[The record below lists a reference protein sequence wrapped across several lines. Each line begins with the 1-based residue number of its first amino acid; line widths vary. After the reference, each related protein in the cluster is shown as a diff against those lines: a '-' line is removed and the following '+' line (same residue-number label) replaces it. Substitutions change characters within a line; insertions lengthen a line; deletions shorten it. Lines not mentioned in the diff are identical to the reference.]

1 MVEYDLVKN
10 EWLQGLYKIRESWIP
25 VYNRNTFFA
34 GMNTTQRSESINAFF
49 DSFVD
54 SSTTLQDFVVKFD
67 KAVDSRYENEKK
79 EDFESRHRERIL
91 SIGSKIEEHAASFYT
106 RTIFNKF
113 QDELAKVCRFTREKV
128 VKSGSQYT
136 YKVTDGYDSRD
147 SFIVSV
153 DLDTR
158 DAKCGCQ
165 LFEFMGILCRHILV
179 IFQAKNIVE
188 IPSKYILHRWTKD
201 ANKSLG
207 FIVRETNLVCDNGN
221 SAVLRSMH
229 VHNQVSRFPDLAAKS
244 ERVYNFISSGLEQLY
259 KEAMKM
265 HSEMQ
270 TSKDDL
276 HSKTSCP
283 DMLFPEQVNEEA
295 ELTIRD
301 PVKSQTK
308 GRQKDDVRLPKSGR
322 IKSSLELSMNRLAGK
337 RRNCLLCDEPGH
349 NRRTCKLKTNEEE
362 ANSST

>member
-1 MVEYDLVKN
+1 
-10 EWLQGLYKIRESWIP
+10 
-25 VYNRNTFFA
+25 
-34 GMNTTQRSESINAFF
+34 
-49 DSFVD
+49 
-54 SSTTLQDFVVKFD
+54 
-67 KAVDSRYENEKK
+67 
-79 EDFESRHRERIL
+79 
-91 SIGSKIEEHAASFYT
+91 
-106 RTIFNKF
+106 
-113 QDELAKVCRFTREKV
+113 
-128 VKSGSQYT
+128 
-136 YKVTDGYDSRD
+136 
-147 SFIVSV
+147 
-153 DLDTR
+153 
-158 DAKCGCQ
+158 
-165 LFEFMGILCRHILV
+165 V

-207 FIVRETNLVCDNGN
+207 FSVRETNSVCDNGN
-221 SAVLRSMH
+221 SAALRSMH
-229 VHNQVSRFPDLAAKS
+229 VHNQVIRFPDLASKS

-276 HSKTSCP
+276 LSETSCP
-283 DMLFPEQVNEEA
+283 DMLFPEQANEEA

-322 IKSSLELSMNRLAGK
+322 IKSSLELSMNRLPGK
-337 RRNCLLCDEPGH
+337 RRNCQLCDKPGH
-349 NRRTCKLKTNEEE
+349 NRRSCKLKTSEEE